1 MFQICPVINFE
12 YSNLEKMEAQNSK
25 AESTFSFGE
34 DVLNAA
40 MEASSDLCQE
50 KSKEKYENCYS

>member
-1 MFQICPVINFE
+1 
-12 YSNLEKMEAQNSK
+12 MEAQNSK

-34 DVLNAA
+34 DILNAA
-40 MEASSDLCQE
+40 MEAFQE